1 MNGYLLNFYKYS
13 PQGKN
18 PQFTNAYDENFIRS
32 VVWSSFDRLEIK
44 KISEFAQYRKSGFG
58 EQNWAGERQFAMLY
72 DVSDKENPA
81 RLDFSEQPTRCA
93 FPFRDKAHPDKMFR
107 FFGVSMLDLSQEF
120 CSYIYSQDT
129 PGKTFRKEFLN
140 AFDQIINVNQLNDNN
155 NLCYDVYCTL
165 GGNDLVVIWLSDQFK
180 NVMSAIE
187 ALRKSR
193 TLDDYQVLT
202 NASTIMGIY
211 DPDVSFTG
219 VEGKLNIR
227 LTKTDTFH
235 FAAVKNRI
243 EKSLQT
249 DIKNY
254 ETILGEHDLFFSI
267 NGSDLNSNI
276 YKEEGG
282 FIHIRNTDYSDNF
295 MQANTEIS
303 VSIEYDELKPSEFD
317 FRVDPFKKDLK
328 TDVTET
334 IKETINTII
343 KKPIFTQAP
352 YLQETLWILYED
364 YLKNFSS
371 LFSHPWI
378 HDLTFYFESILQ
390 YISVLAD
397 SEFEKKP
404 KYELVDH
411 VVTSMRHMLLHV
423 SQANRLF
430 FEIPNTHLTYTGTYS
445 KILRAYQGIVKS
457 LLDLAYHIP
466 KFSPNATV
474 IPAITFDIT
483 PITVSLLCENLNGAD
498 SIIRIKLPYEALI
511 DIQKYAL
518 LLAHE
523 IYHYIPP
530 KDRRFRN
537 TIFGAI
543 CVSIIF
549 TQTLLFY
556 IEESV
561 PPEFLNDEKAWGS
574 VLQKIQ
580 SHLEPY
586 LLYNIVRQYD
596 DIISDVFTTDNAS
609 EKRWDDYFIEL
620 HVAYTS
626 NISKSKER
634 INLLFKQLYHFNFG
648 ALKDNAEDL
657 GESEKNLLNRAV
669 NQINRQIDKE
679 SFENWIVKL
688 HSGEN
693 RIDKDIHIQYAIREA
708 LADYF
713 MIQTTGIKV
722 QEYLQLIL
730 KYREMLSENYDIRQD
745 YRLIMVLKYVFGI
758 DVFDADIKQVLKAD
772 LKEHGLDNKNI
783 AFICDICLGYR
794 LAIRSYHI
802 LIQTV
807 FKSLEFSEIEADDTS
822 SSFETKKDSLHKIY
836 AAPNDCN
843 MSKFEANV
851 FFVEKFQ
858 KQKDF
863 SKISP
868 PKELNPKNN
877 PYKTTKKIFF
887 DECHVDIIQYDAS
900 FKLDTREELCT
911 SWVAV
916 LKKIKEGIEALS
928 EPRKKNT
935 IWFRGQEDSSYKLLP
950 SLYRMKDGKYF
961 YDPKFTKLRPALES
975 LYKLF
980 RVKSFGSPEI
990 FSRGNDSVVG
1000 TLSSMQHYKVP
1011 TNILD
1016 WSTSVFVALYFA
1028 VEKHIENTEQEVKTD
1043 ADIWLLNPVRL
1054 NLARNYLSSTRGEDN
1069 PTEKPLSYPIP
1080 SIYGTESEYQT
1091 FLPFAKND
1099 SDNKFQFP
1107 VAIYVPF
1114 VNPRIKAQVGTFTMF
1129 SLDDVDATFNHEE
1142 KNYSFA
1148 EYDLLTL
1155 QNKYKK
1161 KADTDYKPFLE
1172 RVTISKECVNEVA
1185 NWLRQMGIQKSNIYP
1200 DLDNIGENIASE
1212 FKSYIEDKTNEIN
1225 S

>member
-72 DVSDKENPA
+72 DVSDENNPA
-81 RLDFSEQPTRCA
+81 RLDFSEQPTSCA

-107 FFGVSMLDLSQEF
+107 FFGISMLDLSQEF

-129 PGKTFRKEFLN
+129 PGKEFRKEFLN
-140 AFDQIINVNQLNDNN
+140 ALDQIIKKNNLNDKD

-211 DPDVSFTG
+211 DPDVSFTD

-235 FAAVKNRI
+235 FAAVKDRI
-243 EKSLQT
+243 KKLLKT

-267 NGSDLNSNI
+267 NGSDLKSNI

-303 VSIEYDELKPSEFD
+303 VSIEYDELKSQKFS
-317 FRVDPFKKDLK
+317 FHVAPFKKYLK
-328 TDVTET
+328 TDVTQT
-334 IKETINTII
+334 IQNTINTII
-343 KKPIFTQAP
+343 GKPIFTQAP

-397 SEFEKKP
+397 SEFEKKT
-404 KYELVDH
+404 KYDCVDH
-411 VVTSMRHMLLHV
+411 VVSSMRHMLLHV

-445 KILRAYQGIVKS
+445 KILRAYQGIVKR

-483 PITVSLLCENLNGAD
+483 PLTVSLLCPNLNGAGT
-498 SIIRIKLPYEALI
+498 IIRIKLPYEALI
-511 DIQKYAL
+511 DIKKYAL

-543 CVSIIF
+543 CVSILF

-586 LLYNIVRQYD
+586 LLYNIVQQYD
-596 DIISDVFTTDNAS
+596 DIISDIFTDNAN

-620 HVAYTS
+620 HVAFTS
-626 NISKSKER
+626 NISKSEKR
-634 INLLFKQLYHFNFG
+634 IKLLFKQLSHFNFG
-648 ALKDNAEDL
+648 ALRDKAENL
-657 GESEKNLLNRAV
+657 GESEIKLLNQTI

-688 HSGEN
+688 HSGEQ
-693 RIDKDIHIQYAIREA
+693 RLDKDIHIQYAIREA

-713 MIQTTGIKV
+713 MIQTTGIKE

-730 KYREMLSENYDIRQD
+730 KYKEMLSEKNNIPQD
-745 YRLIMVLKYVFGI
+745 YRLILVLKYVFQI
-758 DVFDADIKQVLKAD
+758 DVFDADIKQVLKTK
-772 LKEHGLDNKNI
+772 LKEYGLEKKDI
-783 AFICDICLGYR
+783 ASICEMCLNDR
-794 LAIRSYHI
+794 LAIQPYHI
-802 LIQTV
+802 LIQTIFDSLNFCRIENKNKD
-807 FKSLEFSEIEADDTS
+807 FKN
-822 SSFETKKDSLHKIY
+822 KKDSLQKIY
-836 AAPNDCN
+836 ATPYDC
-843 MSKFEANV
+843 MMTQFEANV

-858 KQKDF
+858 KQDDYN
-863 SKISP
+863 KISLP
-868 PKELNPKNN
+868 EEIDPDLNP
-877 PYKTTKKIFF
+877 YQTTQDIFNKDPLKK
-887 DECHVDIIQYDAS
+887 IQYDVS
-900 FKLDTREELCT
+900 FKLDTREEICK

-916 LKKIKEGIEALS
+916 LKKIKEGIETLS
-928 EPRKKNT
+928 EPGEKTT

-950 SLYRMKDGKYF
+950 SLYRMKDGKHF
-961 YDPKFTKLRPALES
+961 YDPNFTKLRPAIES

-1028 VEKHIENTEQEVKTD
+1028 VEKHIENAEQEAKTD

-1054 NLARNYLSSTRGEDN
+1054 NLARNYLSSIRGADN

-1091 FLPFAKND
+1091 FLPFTKND
-1099 SDNKFQFP
+1099 SDKNLQLP

-1129 SLDDVDATFNHEE
+1129 SLDVDATFNQEE

-1148 EYDLLTL
+1148 EDDLLTL
-1155 QNKYKK
+1155 QNKYKT
-1161 KADTDYKPFLE
+1161 KAGTDYKPFLE

-1212 FKSYIEDKTNEIN
+1212 FKSYIEDKPNGN
-1225 S
+1225 